1 MSGTSKELRAV
12 ALKNYC
18 YFFVCFKKVWK
29 FSSHKRKRKYI
40 YFYTQLLN
48 YLQTHMLEIIFA
60 GAEYFNEQEG
70 ISGYD

>member
-1 MSGTSKELRAV
+1 MAGTSKELRAV

-18 YFFVCFKKVWK
+18 VLFFFKKVWK
-29 FSSHKRKRKYI
+29 FSSHERRRKYI

-60 GAEYFNEQEG
+60 GAEYFNEQE
-70 ISGYD
+70 